1 MVYPAICCGDLRSTM
16 AEKVVSLERKLL
28 FGPVLEIF
36 TLFFSLFDLFWSFFL
51 DYLIKKIQV
60 IKLPQVSP
68 S

>member
-1 MVYPAICCGDLRSTM
+1 M

-36 TLFFSLFDLFWSFFL
+36 TLFSLCLIYSVFF

-60 IKLPQVSP
+60 MKLPQVSP
-68 S
+68 R